1 MSKPILWI
9 VIPCY
14 NEEQV
19 LPITA
24 PLFLKKINDLAAA
37 GLISE
42 KSRVLFVNDGSR
54 DATWSLIQK
63 FASEDE
69 HFIGISQS
77 RNRGHQNAV
86 LAGLMEALHSG
97 SCDIT
102 ISIDCDGQD
111 DINAMDEMVKKYLDG
126 AEVVYGV
133 RSRRDTD
140 TFFKRFTAEGFY
152 HVMNALGAD
161 IVFNHADYRLIS
173 TRVLESFADYREVNI
188 FLRGMVPLVGY
199 PSDTVYY
206 ERHERL
212 AGESHYPLQQDA
224 GPRLRRHHQPVEQAH
239 PPHHRRRHRGQP
251 HQLHRRHLGHRAG
264 CSGQRRG
271 GLGLHHLHR
280 LLHGRRPAGV
290 SGRHRRIRRQNLY
303 GDQGPPPLH
312 HQRAHMGS
320 LRKEVS
326 RMSKQS
332 WKGSTL
338 LNPEPPVLVSC
349 GGLDKPNLITIGW
362 TGTICTQPSMVS
374 ISVRPE
380 RYSHHLI
387 KESGQFAINLPT
399 EALVKSVDWCGVR
412 SGRDFDKFAA
422 CKLHSAP
429 GSVLTDCPILEES
442 PVNLEC
448 RVTQVIPLGSHDLF
462 LAEVVAC
469 DVDESLLDEN
479 GKLCLDKA
487 KLIVYSHGE
496 YLALG
501 KKLGTFGYSVRKKK
515 TRRK

>member
-24 PLFLKKINDLAAA
+24 PMFLQKIHDLTAA
-37 GLISE
+37 GLVSDQ
-42 KSRVLFVNDGSR
+42 SRVLFVNDGSR
-54 DATWSLIQK
+54 DKTWELITG
-63 FASEDE
+63 FAKEDE

-111 DINAMDEMVKKYLDG
+111 DINAMDEMVRKYLEG

-152 HVMNALGAD
+152 HLMNALGAD

-188 FLRGMVPLVGY
+188 FLRGMVPLVGF
-199 PSDTVYY
+199 PSEVVTY

-212 AGESHYPLQQDA
+212 AGDSHYPLSKMLALAFDGITSLSNKPIRLITGA
-224 GPRLRRHHQPVEQAH
+224 GIVVSLISFIGVIWAIVQAV
-239 PPHHRRRHRGQP
+239 
-251 HQLHRRHLGHRAG
+251 A
-264 CSGQRRG
+264 GQRG
-271 GLGLHHLHR
+271 GRLGLHRLHR
-280 LLHGRRPAGV
+280 LLRGRRPAHLP
-290 SGRHRRIRRQNLY
+290 GRHRRIYRQNLY
-303 GDQGPPPLH
+303 GNQGPAPLY
-312 HQRAHMGS
+312 HQRAHLGP
-320 LRKEVS
+320 LRKEVP

-349 GGLDKPNLITIGW
+349 GGLETPNLITIGW

-380 RYSHHLI
+380 RFSHHLI

-399 EALVKSVDWCGVR
+399 ESLVRAVDWCGVK
-412 SGRDFDKFAA
+412 SGRDDRQVCCLRPPRRAGLCADGLPHFRGKPA
-422 CKLHSAP
+422 
-429 GSVLTDCPILEES
+429 ES
-442 PVNLEC
+442 
-448 RVTQVIPLGSHDLF
+448 
-462 LAEVVAC
+462 
-469 DVDESLLDEN
+469 
-479 GKLCLDKA
+479 
-487 KLIVYSHGE
+487 
-496 YLALG
+496 
-501 KKLGTFGYSVRKKK
+501 
-515 TRRK
+515 